1 MVKKWTTESSEEVLQ
16 SSVFKYHTFNRSSNM
31 DSKKGVFDVLECFN
45 WVNIIPIT
53 DDGKIVMVEQYR
65 HGTDELTLEIPGG
78 VCHKDETFLDTA
90 KRELKEET
98 GYEAKEWI
106 ELGVADVNP
115 AFMTNSCGTYLA
127 KGAYLAGSQDLD
139 PLEEIDIQLI
149 DHETV
154 YNLIKSKKITH
165 SLVIAAFGYFEFWK
179 KDL

>member
-1 MVKKWTTESSEEVLQ
+1 MVKKWSTESSELVLKTT
-16 SSVFKYHTFNRSSNM
+16 VFKYHQLARSSNM
-31 DSKKGVFDVLECFN
+31 DTKKGVFDVLECPN

-53 DDGKIVMVEQYR
+53 DDGKILMVEQYR

-78 VCHKDETFLDTA
+78 VCHKDETYLETA

-98 GYEAKEWI
+98 GYEAREWI
-106 ELGVADVNP
+106 ELGVVDANP

-127 KGAYLAGSQDLD
+127 KGAYLSGDQELD
-139 PLEEIDIQLI
+139 PLEEIDIHLI
-149 DHETV
+149 DHDSV

-165 SLVIAAFGYFEFWK
+165 SLVVAAFGLFEFWK